1 MEDKVLCD
9 TEITEEE
16 IDKAIRQLT
25 MGKSPG
31 IDGLTNEFYK
41 NFREIL
47 VPVLKAIYD
56 EIFKKEELS
65 ERMKVGMI
73 KMIYKKEEILMI
85 LRITGL

>member
-1 MEDKVLCD
+1 MV
-9 TEITEEE
+9 
-16 IDKAIRQLT
+16 
-25 MGKSPG
+25 
-31 IDGLTNEFYK
+31 
-41 NFREIL
+41 L

>member
-31 IDGLTNEFYK
+31 IDGTS
-41 NFREIL
+41 
-47 VPVLKAIYD
+47 PG
-56 EIFKKEELS
+56 FKS
-65 ERMKVGMI
+65 NI
-73 KMIYKKEEILMI
+73 
-85 LRITGL
+85 